1 MKLHFIKLE
10 KIFEDYKKEI
20 KKKFE
25 ILLSSQEEK
34 LKKV

>member
-10 KIFEDYKKEI
+10 NIFEDYKKEI
-20 KKKFE
+20 MKKFE